1 MKILSTP
8 LLNTSLPHN
17 IMTPHKKYSQE
28 ELNKTLWSAADS
40 SRSSVDGGVYKDYA
54 LTMLFVKYLSDLNK
68 KRHAEYKV
76 RFGND
81 EKRIEEKMKL
91 DRFYLPP
98 KSSFDYIYSK
108 IEEDNI
114 GEEINKALHRIEDS
128 NKEKLDGIFSVD
140 FNSESVLGKLDQRN
154 KMLRHLIQDF
164 AKIDL
169 TDAGDDVIGNAYMY
183 MIERFGAD
191 AGKKAGEFFT
201 TRSVAQL
208 VAMLAEPKEGDRI
221 ADPACG
227 SGGLL
232 LLAGE
237 QVEKKGSKNYALY
250 GQESTGS
257 TYQLARMNMFLHGKD
272 SARLEWGDTLNNP
285 LLVENDQLMHFD
297 AVIANPPFSLKK
309 WGAEH
314 AGSDKYNRFWRGV
327 PPKDKGDFAFIT
339 HMIETAKPK
348 TGRVTVIVPHGVLF
362 RGGAEGKIREHLL
375 RENII
380 DAVIGLPAG
389 LFQTTGI
396 PVAILVID
404 RSREKGGAHEH
415 KKDVLFIEASKEF
428 KPGKAQNT
436 LTEENIARIFDMYQ
450 KRVDVEKFSRKVG
463 FDEIQENDFNLNIT
477 RYVDTFEEEE
487 PVDIQANL
495 RELAALEPEL
505 ERLEKE
511 MVGYLDQL
519 ELT

>member
-1 MKILSTP
+1 
-8 LLNTSLPHN
+8 
-17 IMTPHKKYSQE
+17 
-28 ELNKTLWSAADS
+28 
-40 SRSSVDGGVYKDYA
+40 
-54 LTMLFVKYLSDLNK
+54 MLFFKYLSDLNK
-68 KRHAEYKV
+68 KRYEVYSA
-76 RFGND
+76 RFGD
-81 EKRIEEKMKL
+81 DKKRIEEKMKL

-98 KSSFDYIYSK
+98 NSSFDFIYNK
-108 IEEDNI
+108 MEEDNI
-114 GEEINKALHRIEDS
+114 GEEVNKVLHRIEDA
-128 NKEKLDGIFSVD
+128 NKEKLDGVFSVD
-140 FNSESVLGKLDQRN
+140 FNSESVLGKLEQRN
-154 KMLRHLIQDF
+154 KMLRNLIEDF

-169 TDAGDDVIGNAYMY
+169 SDVGDDIIGNSYMY

-201 TRSVAQL
+201 TKSVARL

-221 ADPACG
+221 CDPACG

-237 QVEKKGSKNYALY
+237 EVEKKGSKNYALY

-297 AVIANPPFSLKK
+297 VLVANPPFSLKK

-314 AGSDKYNRFWRGV
+314 AEGDKYKRFWRGV

-348 TGRVTVIVPHGVLF
+348 TGRVAVIVPHGVLF
-362 RGGAEGKIREHLL
+362 RGGAEGKIREQLL

-404 RSREKGGAHEH
+404 RSREKGGTNEN
-415 KKDVLFIEASKEF
+415 KKDILFIEASKEF
-428 KPGKAQNT
+428 KPGKAKNT
-436 LTEENIARIFDMYQ
+436 LTDENIDKIFGTYKQ
-450 KRVDVEKFSRKVG
+450 RKEIEKFSRKVA

-477 RYVDTFEEEE
+477 RYVDTFIEEE

-505 ERLEKE
+505 QKLEKQMKE
-511 MVGYLDQL
+511 YLK
-519 ELT
+519 ELGIT

>member
-1 MKILSTP
+1 MTLNKKYTQEDLNKILW
-8 LLNTSLPHN
+8 
-17 IMTPHKKYSQE
+17 E
-28 ELNKTLWSAADS
+28 AADS
-40 SRSSVDGGVYKDYA
+40 SRTQVDAGIYKDYV
-54 LTMLFVKYLSDLNK
+54 LSMLFFKYLSDLSNK
-68 KRHAEYKV
+68 KHNEYKE

-98 KSSFDYIYSK
+98 KSSFDYIYS
-108 IEEDNI
+108 IMEQDNL
-114 GEEINKALHRIEDS
+114 GDEINKVLHRIEEQ
-128 NKEKLDGIFSVD
+128 NKEKLDGVFSID
-140 FNSESVLGKLDQRN
+140 FNSEATLGKSAERN
-154 KMLRHLIQDF
+154 KMLRHLVQDF

-169 TDAGDDVIGNAYMY
+169 SEVNDDIIGNSYMY

-201 TRSVAQL
+201 VRNVAKL
-208 VAMLAEPKEGDRI
+208 VAKLAEPKAGARI
-221 ADPACG
+221 CDPCCG

-237 QVEKKGSKNYALY
+237 EVEKQGSKNYALY

-285 LLVENDQLMHFD
+285 LLVENDHLMKFD
-297 AVIANPPFSLKK
+297 NVVANPPFSLKK

-314 AGSDKYNRFWRGV
+314 ADADKYKRFWRGV

-339 HMIETAKPK
+339 HMVEIAKPK
-348 TGRVTVIVPHGVLF
+348 TGRIAVIVPHGVLF
-362 RGGAEGKIREHLL
+362 RSGAEGKIREQLL
-375 RENII
+375 KENII
-380 DAVIGLPAG
+380 EAVIGLPAG

-404 RSREKGGAHEH
+404 RSREKGGENET
-415 KKDVLFIEASKEF
+415 KKDIFFIEASKEF
-428 KPGKAQNT
+428 KPGKAQNI
-436 LTEENIARIFDMYQ
+436 LTEENIEKIYSTYKAR
-450 KRVDVEKFSRKVG
+450 KDVEKFARKV
-463 FDEIQENDFNLNIT
+463 DLKEIEENDFNLNIT

-487 PVDIQANL
+487 PIDIKANL
-495 RELAALEPEL
+495 KEL
-505 ERLEKE
+505 ERLEPELKE
-511 MVGYLDQL
+511 LEKQMDKYLKDL
-519 ELT
+519 GIK